1 MSANSGEN
9 WMAELGFSAD
19 SELQKALEIA
29 AHIGDV
35 SEDDANIS
43 YTSLLI
49 GLLWNGD
56 ALSVWL
62 QAQIQRGGVA
72 VENLYRQR
80 RLTEAQREPILENV
94 RNGRPAASRKVAISI
109 SARTV
114 LQEAHTLAL
123 ETGCAGDA
131 PLATRHVLAA
141 YFFRNPPGHNHQLHQ
156 EWGFEAEVWRSR
168 FAEYIHD
175 HYSAEFGGWAQVLSG
190 YLDTDDLQ
198 PSGQFLGG
206 YAFDTQTVQLLR
218 TLEQTIASHSPP
230 LFSSASLLD
239 LLVSLREVPDCATFA
254 ELVAIPLKIGEP
266 RTLTTVDSPFA
277 GSGSSFSAT
286 HGFKNI
292 LDRARTLARA
302 ISGTEIIGVR
312 HIIAS
317 LLVSPDST
325 ANKTLKRVG
334 VSLPLLRNRVLG
346 DFTRRWV
353 NDDGLQWR
361 FHLIGTTPPT
371 IAGYSSDS
379 ADTGIDKLDV
389 ARYATAFAVVV
400 AAEQVRPPL
409 SIGIFGDWGAGKSF
423 FMRLISEQTERLCA
437 NSTLGPDGKRLFCR
451 RILSIRFNAWH
462 YAEQD
467 LWASLVQTIF
477 QELNKALLGPS
488 DASDVLAS
496 VQQDLN
502 LAKEARAEAENQL
515 NRARDEQDDRNN
527 ALQAV
532 RQQARLEAE
541 KVRALS
547 AVDVVAAVNAEV
559 ITDQNLERLLV
570 LAEDYLGYRGIR
582 QDIREGRQTVS
593 ALMDIVRDSRSAT
606 GKVRS
611 ALSWLSRAP
620 ISKNEFRKLTV
631 VAILVLVV
639 VSLFATVFR
648 DWIGNAWAMLSTL
661 LAELGAVGGMA
672 IAWAKRHL
680 KTVSE
685 GLSQFDNLSGEL
697 DRRLAAKHLENQADL
712 LSAEEAFRQSQAKL
726 ANAEASL
733 LMAIQNVEQ
742 AEQAVAESRSAQR
755 IARLVEQ
762 RLSGRNYEQYLGIV
776 AAIRADFQTLSDLMK
791 QMRRESES
799 APTTPEPIDRIV
811 LYIDDLDRCPS
822 DRVVAVLEAIHLMLA
837 FELFVVVVGVD
848 IRWAARSLAEKY
860 PNHLTPG
867 DEQCQTTPTALSRA
881 DIDGATALDYLE
893 KIFQIPFW
901 LPPMEEQASRNLIF
915 ELLPAPVGQAGV
927 ESGHNA
933 AEQKPADLPAADQQA
948 ATSQAAHL
956 DAAKAQPSPT
966 PKGAELLDIA
976 AEERNYMLRLAGA
989 VGKSPRRLKRFVN
1002 TYRILKASIDALE
1015 RETFVLEHGANGEYR
1030 TAMTL
1035 LALVTGAPRSSLDML
1050 RFLDEHRDEDAFQLF
1065 DDYLRSLIY
1074 ANEAKYVLGALT
1086 AYRTTQPT
1094 NLRELRH
1101 WAPLVARF
1109 SFRSGTGM

>member
-1 MSANSGEN
+1 MSANSTPH
-9 WMAELGFSAD
+9 WLAELGFVAD
-19 SELQKALEIA
+19 PDLQNALEIA
-29 AHIGDV
+29 AHVGEI

-56 ALSVWL
+56 AVSVWL
-62 QAQIQRGGVA
+62 EAQIQRIGVP

-80 RLTEAQREPILENV
+80 RLTEAQRQPILENV
-94 RNGRPAASRKVAISI
+94 RNGRPAGLRKVAISI

-114 LQEAHTLAL
+114 LQEAHSLAL
-123 ETGCAGDA
+123 ETGCTSDT

-141 YFFRNPPGHNHQLHQ
+141 YFFRNPPGHDRQLHQ
-156 EWGFEAEVWRSR
+156 EWGFEAETWRSR
-168 FAEYIHD
+168 FAEYLRD
-175 HYSAEFGGWAQVLSG
+175 HYQAEFGAWAQVLSG
-190 YLDTDDLQ
+190 YLDADDFQ
-198 PSGQFLGG
+198 PSGQFLAG
-206 YAFDTQTVQLLR
+206 YTFDTQTVQLLR
-218 TLEQTIASHSPP
+218 TLEQTIAGISPP
-230 LFSSASLLD
+230 MFSSERLLD
-239 LLVSLREVPDCATFA
+239 LLAAVREVADCATFA
-254 ELVAIPLKIGEP
+254 ELVATPLKIGEP
-266 RTLTTVDSPFA
+266 RTLTTADSPFT
-277 GSGSSFSAT
+277 GSGSHFPAT

-302 ISGTEIIGVR
+302 ITGTEVIGVR

-325 ANKTLKRVG
+325 ANKKLTKAG
-334 VSLPLLRNRVLG
+334 VSLPLLRNRVLTE
-346 DFTRRWV
+346 FTRRWV

-379 ADTGIDKLDV
+379 ADSGIDKLDV

-423 FMRLISEQTERLCA
+423 FMRLISEQSERLCA
-437 NSTLGPDGKRLFCR
+437 NTTLGPDGKRLFCR

-477 QELNKALLGPS
+477 QELNNGLIGKTGES
-488 DASDVLAS
+488 EVLDR
-496 VQQDLN
+496 VQRDLR
-502 LAKEARAEAENQL
+502 LATEARAEAEKQVE
-515 NRARDEQDDRNN
+515 RARVEQETRNK
-527 ALQAV
+527 ALQAI
-532 RQQARLEAE
+532 RLQARLEAE
-541 KVRALS
+541 KVRQLT
-547 AVDVVAAVNAEV
+547 AVDVVAAVSAEV
-559 ITDQNLERLLV
+559 FADKNLERLLV
-570 LAEDYLGYRGIR
+570 LAEDYLGNRRIR

-593 ALMDIVRDSRSAT
+593 ALMDIVRESRLAS
-606 GKVRS
+606 GKVGS
-611 ALSWLSRAP
+611 ALGWLSRAP
-620 ISKNEFRKLTV
+620 ISRSELGKLAV
-631 VAILVLVV
+631 VAVLILIVGVL
-639 VSLFATVFR
+639 FGTVFR
-648 DWIGNAWAMLSTL
+648 DWIAGTWAKLSTL
-661 LAELGAVGGMA
+661 LAELGAVGWMA

-685 GLSQFDNLSGEL
+685 GLDQFDVLSGDL
-697 DRRLAAKHLENQADL
+697 DRRLAEKQQQNQDAVEVAQKSYQD
-712 LSAEEAFRQSQAKL
+712 
-726 ANAEASL
+726 AEAALADAEAAL
-733 LMAIQNVEQ
+733 LMAIENVEQ
-742 AEQAVAESRSAQR
+742 AEQALTESRSAQR

-762 RLSGRNYEQYLGIV
+762 RLNGKNYEQYLGIV

-799 APTTPEPIDRIV
+799 APTGPEPIDRIV

-867 DEQCQTTPTALSRA
+867 DEQCQTTPATLGRTYN
-881 DIDGATALDYLE
+881 DGATALDYLE

-915 ELLPAPVGQAGV
+915 ELLPAPAGQAGV
-927 ESGHNA
+927 ERGHSAVEQTQAELSA
-933 AEQKPADLPAADQQA
+933 AEQHDAN
-948 ATSQAAHL
+948 SQAA
-956 DAAKAQPSPT
+956 DAAKAQPAPT

-1015 RETFVLEHGANGEYR
+1015 RETFVLDHGAKGEYR

-1050 RFLDEHRDEDAFQLF
+1050 RFLDTHRDEDAFQLF

-1074 ANEAKYVLGALT
+1074 ANEAKYVQSALT
-1086 AYRTTQPT
+1086 AYRTTQPA